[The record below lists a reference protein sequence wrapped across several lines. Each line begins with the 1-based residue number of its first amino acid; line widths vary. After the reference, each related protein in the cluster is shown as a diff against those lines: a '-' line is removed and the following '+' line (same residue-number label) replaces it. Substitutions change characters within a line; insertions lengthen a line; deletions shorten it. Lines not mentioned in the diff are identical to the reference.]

1 MCVASSKTIKE
12 EKKISNT
19 LYVQPQSKIPLFR
32 SSFVVLSFLFCII
45 ESFWNWVS
53 QRANA
58 HPAVLSPPRGRWW
71 KKVRPVVLGS
81 SSLSFSLL
89 SFVLFLFLFCSLPPS
104 NLLFLHVQIIQHAY
118 GFGERISMCA
128 QNFLSLFLSYRNY
141 VCMREELSQF
151 FFLHQTK
158 IIRVHILNNAF
169 AKVGIHHPLL
179 LLVAS

>member
-1 MCVASSKTIKE
+1 M
-12 EKKISNT
+12 
-19 LYVQPQSKIPLFR
+19 
-32 SSFVVLSFLFCII
+32 
-45 ESFWNWVS
+45 
-53 QRANA
+53 
-58 HPAVLSPPRGRWW
+58 
-71 KKVRPVVLGS
+71 RPVVLGS

-158 IIRVHILNNAF
+158 IIRVHILNNACSIHDLGVPGLLALPSNSSCFIRVHILKF
-169 AKVGIHHPLL
+169 ASLFFHI
-179 LLVAS
+179 